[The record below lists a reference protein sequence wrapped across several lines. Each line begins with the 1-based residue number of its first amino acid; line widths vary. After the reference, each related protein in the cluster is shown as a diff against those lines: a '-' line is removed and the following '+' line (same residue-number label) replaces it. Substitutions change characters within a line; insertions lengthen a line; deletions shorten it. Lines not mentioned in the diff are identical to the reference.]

1 MMDDKVIIKGTKGRT
16 LEIDHNDPAAMKMAM
31 IFEGNCFLSVEEVT
45 EKYGFSKPRYYQL
58 QKEFKEKG
66 SSALI
71 NKKRGS
77 DTRPVRTKEV
87 VNQIIRLRFLDP
99 FSSAE
104 VIAQKMNQ
112 NGYKVAIRSVERTI
126 TEYGLQKKHIR

>member
-1 MMDDKVIIKGTKGRT
+1 MDNKIVINGTKGRT
-16 LEIDHNDPAAMKMAM
+16 LEIDHNDSAAMKMAM
-31 IFEGNCFLSVEEVT
+31 LFEGNCFLSIEETT

-126 TEYGLQKKHIR
+126 TEYGLQKKLIR

>member
-1 MMDDKVIIKGTKGRT
+1 MDNKIVINGTKGRT
-16 LEIDHNDPAAMKMAM
+16 LEIDRNDSAAMKMAM
-31 IFEGNCFLSVEEVT
+31 LFEGNCFLSVEETT

-126 TEYGLQKKHIR
+126 TEYGLQKKLIR

>member
-1 MMDDKVIIKGTKGRT
+1 MDNKIVINGTKGRI
-16 LEIDHNDPAAMKMAM
+16 LEIDRNDSAAMKMAM
-31 IFEGNCFLSVEEVT
+31 LFEGNCFLSVEETT

-126 TEYGLQKKHIR
+126 TEYGLQKKLIR

>member
-1 MMDDKVIIKGTKGRT
+1 MDNKIVINGTKGRT
-16 LEIDHNDPAAMKMAM
+16 LEIDRNDSAAMKMAM
-31 IFEGNCFLSVEEVT
+31 LFEGNCFLSVEETT

-77 DTRPVRTKEV
+77 NTRPVRTKEV

-126 TEYGLQKKHIR
+126 TEYGLQKKLIR

>member
-1 MMDDKVIIKGTKGRT
+1 MDDKIIIKGIRGRT
-16 LEIDHNDPAAMKMAM
+16 MEIDCNDTTAMKMAM
-31 IFEGNCFLSVEEVT
+31 LFEGTCSLSVDDAT

-58 QKEFKEKG
+58 QKDFKEKG

-77 DTRPVRTKEV
+77 DTRPTRTKEV

-99 FSSAE
+99 FASAG
-104 VIAQKMNQ
+104 VIAQKMSQ
-112 NGYKVAIRSVERTI
+112 NGYKVAVRSVERTI
-126 TEYGLQKKHIR
+126 TEYGLQKKLIR

>member
-1 MMDDKVIIKGTKGRT
+1 MMDNKVIIKGTKGRT
-16 LEIDHNDPAAMKMAM
+16 LEIDRNDPAAMKMAM
-31 IFEGNCFLSVEEVT
+31 IFEGNCFLSVEEAT

>member
-1 MMDDKVIIKGTKGRT
+1 MDNKIVINGTKGRT
-16 LEIDHNDPAAMKMAM
+16 IEVDCNDSTAMKMAM
-31 IFEGNCFLSVEEVT
+31 LFEGNCFLSVEQVT

-77 DTRPVRTKEV
+77 SKRPTRTKEV

-112 NGYKVAIRSVERTI
+112 NGYKVAARSVERTI
-126 TEYGLQKKHIR
+126 TEYGLQKKRIH

>member
-1 MMDDKVIIKGTKGRT
+1 MDKKIVLKGSKGRS
-16 LEIDHNDPAAMKMAM
+16 LEIDSTDATAMKMAM
-31 IFEGNCFLSVEEVT
+31 LFEGTCSLSVKEAA
-45 EKYGFSKPRYYQL
+45 EKYGYSLPRYFQL
-58 QKEFKEKG
+58 QKSFKEKG

-77 DTRPVRTKEV
+77 NKQPVRTKEV

-104 VIAQKMNQ
+104 VIAQKMKQ
-112 NGYKVAIRSVERTI
+112 NGYAVSVRSVERTI
-126 TEYGLQKKHIR
+126 TEYGLQKKRIR